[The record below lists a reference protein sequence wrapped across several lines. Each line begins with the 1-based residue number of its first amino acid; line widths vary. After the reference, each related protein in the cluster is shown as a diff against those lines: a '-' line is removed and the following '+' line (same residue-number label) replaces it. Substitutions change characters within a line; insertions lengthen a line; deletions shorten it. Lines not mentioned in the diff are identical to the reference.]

1 MKHHD
6 LICVG
11 AGIANIALTI
21 QFIGTDKS
29 VLLLEKGKGIDNRK
43 CPKAQLGKC
52 VNCYPCHITTGFG
65 GAGCFSDC
73 KLTYSPDIGGTL
85 IKYGIKLVK
94 GKVRHLGTDGSY
106 EVMTNIYNALNAAP
120 NIEVKCNA
128 DVFDV
133 DFSNKKVTLK
143 NGDYFTA
150 ENISIAVGRYGSE
163 WLRTLCINNN
173 IALDSGTV
181 DIGVRVE
188 CPRAIT
194 DKITFF

>member
-1 MKHHD
+1 MKHYD

-11 AGIANIALTI
+11 AGIANIALAI

-85 IKYGIKLVK
+85 IKYIGKDKFDKYLDRAVKLFTEYG
-94 GKVRHLGTDGSY
+94 GKEEY
-106 EVMTNIYNALNAAP
+106 FY
-120 NIEVKCNA
+120 
-128 DVFDV
+128 
-133 DFSNKKVTLK
+133 
-143 NGDYFTA
+143 NGDLVFT
-150 ENISIAVGRYGSE
+150 
-163 WLRTLCINNN
+163 
-173 IALDSGTV
+173 
-181 DIGVRVE
+181 
-188 CPRAIT
+188 
-194 DKITFF
+194 KI